1 MANNSKVIAI
11 WKIYDEVARDSKLT
25 GIPKSRLLELAW
37 QHYTKTEHYA
47 KLILGLS
54 KDSN

>member
-1 MANNSKVIAI
+1 MNNSKVVSV
-11 WKIYDEVARDSKLT
+11 WKIYDDVERVSSLT

-37 QHYTKTEHYA
+37 QHYIKTEHYA
-47 KLILGLS
+47 KLVLGLS